1 MHTKFSSMDGRCL
14 ITYYFDFRFRGNYF
28 KLNKISKLLSLKTKK
43 TKNKKQKTKKNK
55 TKIKTKQN
63 FYQQIQDFAHH

>member
-1 MHTKFSSMDGRCL
+1 MNKQ
-14 ITYYFDFRFRGNYF
+14 NQ
-28 KLNKISKLLSLKTKK
+28 NKISIFVKTNHQNFLKKQKK
-43 TKNKKQKTKKNK
+43 TKNKKNK